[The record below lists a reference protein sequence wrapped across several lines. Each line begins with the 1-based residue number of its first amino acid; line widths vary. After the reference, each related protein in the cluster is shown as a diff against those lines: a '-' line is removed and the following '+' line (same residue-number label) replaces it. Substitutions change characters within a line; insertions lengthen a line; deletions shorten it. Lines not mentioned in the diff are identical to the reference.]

1 MIGEQQRKGSGP
13 RNADCGR
20 VIRLVLP
27 PVCRREISQKMKTH
41 RKQIGNEN
49 GNGMD
54 GGISTYLQSGDQ
66 SGDSIRKWRDS
77 YSKTCL
83 RSLFQ
88 RRRGMKT
95 HIYRKKISACLLS
108 GHKSGHRTCQRAI
121 SYSERRV
128 TPSIHKTTPTD
139 LFVKSICL
147 FRQLFDDR
155 NTCFVLKSARP
166 VKYNDKYTNKCS
178 HLNRFTKRAQKRAQE
193 AHPW

>member
-1 MIGEQQRKGSGP
+1 
-13 RNADCGR
+13 
-20 VIRLVLP
+20 
-27 PVCRREISQKMKTH
+27 MKTH

-88 RRRGMKT
+88 RRRGMFRKMKT

-128 TPSIHKTTPTD
+128 TPSDTRTTPTD

-178 HLNRFTKRAQKRAQE
+178 RLNRFTKRAQKRAQE

>member
-13 RNADCGR
+13 RIADCGR

-27 PVCRREISQKMKTH
+27 PVCRREIFQKMKTH

-54 GGISTYLQSGDQ
+54 GGVSTYLQ

-95 HIYRKKISACLLS
+95 HIYRKQISAYLLS
-108 GHKSGHRTCQRAI
+108 GHKSGHRASQRAI

-128 TPSIHKTTPTD
+128 TTYFQGTAVMLSTKAYSTCSYAD
-139 LFVKSICL
+139 LAGADPRWLEPKLKPRWDVHLSGDDN
-147 FRQLFDDR
+147 QLG
-155 NTCFVLKSARP
+155 LSP
-166 VKYNDKYTNKCS
+166 
-178 HLNRFTKRAQKRAQE
+178 
-193 AHPW
+193 